1 MTDKPEPNKEYA
13 LTGKSGDACIANGS
27 SWKESEVKKK
37 PETCNE
43 QLERMVK
50 NIALD
55 ITEGEPGTACD
66 YIDNVYDIEWI
77 THQDHSYKAARL
89 LVAGGG
95 PNIWV
100 LLWDCPDECRLCSS
114 SVCISINKFCPQ
126 PRNVFTSKPKNYMIS
141 EMRADFSQRVRM
153 GGKFNLP

>member
-13 LTGKSGDACIANGS
+13 LTGKKGDACIANGN

-37 PETCNE
+37 SETCNE

-50 NIALD
+50 NIAED
-55 ITEGEPGTACD
+55 ITEGKED
-66 YIDNVYDIEWI
+66 VHEWMEDVYNIEWI

-100 LLWDCPDECRLCSS
+100 NLQTNTVDGYWGADKRSYGFIDNIGLDEYLAQLHGC
-114 SVCISINKFCPQ
+114 K
-126 PRNVFTSKPKNYMIS
+126 
-141 EMRADFSQRVRM
+141 
-153 GGKFNLP
+153 

>member
-1 MTDKPEPNKEYA
+1 MTNKPEPNKEYA
-13 LTGKSGDACIANGS
+13 LTGKKGDACIANGN

-50 NIALD
+50 NIAED
-55 ITEGEPGTACD
+55 ITDENNTMKQLESFMDG
-66 YIDNVYDIEWI
+66 VYNIEWI
-77 THQDHSYKAARL
+77 THQDHTYKAARL

-100 LLWDCPDECRLCSS
+100 NLQTNTVDGYWASDKVSWGFVDNIGLDDYLQELHE
-114 SVCISINKFCPQ
+114 
-126 PRNVFTSKPKNYMIS
+126 SK
-141 EMRADFSQRVRM
+141 
-153 GGKFNLP
+153 

>member
-1 MTDKPEPNKEYA
+1 MRTQEQEKKE
-13 LTGKSGDACIANGS
+13 LDSKCS
-27 SWKESEVKKK
+27 
-37 PETCNE
+37 ETCNE

-55 ITEGEPGTACD
+55 ITEPKTPTLDDANQFMDG
-66 YIDNVYDIEWI
+66 VYNIEWI

-100 LLWDCPDECRLCSS
+100 NLQTNTVDGYWG
-114 SVCISINKFCPQ
+114 
-126 PRNVFTSKPKNYMIS
+126 
-141 EMRADFSQRVRM
+141 ADKRSYGFVDNI
-153 GGKFNLP
+153 GLDDYLEDLHGCK

>member
-1 MTDKPEPNKEYA
+1 MTNKPEPNKEYA
-13 LTGKSGDACIANGS
+13 LTGKSGDACIANGN

-55 ITEGEPGTACD
+55 ITEPKTPTLDDANQFMDG
-66 YIDNVYDIEWI
+66 VYNIEWI

-100 LLWDCPDECRLCSS
+100 NLQTNTVDGYWGADKRSYGFVDNIGLDDYLQELHE
-114 SVCISINKFCPQ
+114 
-126 PRNVFTSKPKNYMIS
+126 SK
-141 EMRADFSQRVRM
+141 
-153 GGKFNLP
+153 